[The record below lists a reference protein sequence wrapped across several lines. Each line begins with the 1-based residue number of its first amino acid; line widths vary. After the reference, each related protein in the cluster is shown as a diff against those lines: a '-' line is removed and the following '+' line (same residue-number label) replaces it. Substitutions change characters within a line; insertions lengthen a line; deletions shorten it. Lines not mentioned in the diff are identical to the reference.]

1 MNINDAYLWL
11 KSISGVTNNTIEQIE
26 SNNINIKELINFSK
40 RDIYNLKNINTNIK
54 ENIVKYKSLTYL
66 DKIKENLY
74 KNSIE
79 YISIFDDKYPSNLK
93 NIHNAPKILFYKG
106 NLNLLENNINLAMVG
121 SRKCTPYGINCAK
134 SISKK
139 LSDIGVNI
147 ISGLAIGIDA
157 YSHIGCL
164 EGKSKTIAVIGSP
177 IDNVLPKKNIKL
189 SEKIL
194 DNEGLILSEY
204 NLGEA
209 VYPSNYVYRNR
220 ILSGI
225 SDGVIVIEAA
235 KKSGALIT
243 VDYALEQGKNVF
255 SVPGNINSCMSEGC
269 HKIIKEGAILVHN
282 IEDILSE
289 YNINKYSY
297 IENSKKYD
305 NIKLNE
311 KSIEI
316 LEIIKDNGILNIDE
330 ICDNT
335 KMEVKHV
342 NSILN
347 ELILKDLLIE
357 INNQVYSLNT

>member
-11 KSISGVTNNTIEQIE
+11 KSISGINNNTIDKIE
-26 SNNINIKELINFSK
+26 LNNINVKDLINFSNNE
-40 RDIYNLKNINTNIK
+40 IYNLKNINSNIK

-66 DKIKENLY
+66 DKIKEDLY

-79 YISIFDDKYPSNLK
+79 YISIYDERYPENLK

-106 NLNLLENNINLAMVG
+106 DINLLKNNINLAMVG

-134 SISKK
+134 LISKK
-139 LSDIGVNI
+139 LSDIGINI
-147 ISGLAIGIDA
+147 ISGLAIGIDT

-164 EGKSKTIAVIGSP
+164 EGKSKPIAVIGSP
-177 IDNVLPKKNIKL
+177 INNILPKRNIKL

-194 DNEGLILSEY
+194 DNGGLILSEY
-204 NLGEA
+204 NVGEP

-220 ILSGI
+220 ILSGL

-269 HKIIKEGAILVHN
+269 HKIIREGAILIHSV
-282 IEDILSE
+282 EDILEE
-289 YNINKYSY
+289 YKVDKYNY
-297 IENSKKYD
+297 IENSKKCD
-305 NIKLNE
+305 NINLDE

-316 LEIIKDNGILNIDE
+316 LELIKDNGILNMDE

-335 KMEVKHV
+335 KIEIKYV

-357 INNQVYSLNT
+357 VNNQVYSLNI